1 MKFTKVES
9 SYDTVNYLKGG
20 SDNRLSEIS
29 IEAEFET
36 SGSQE
41 DLDAVHKKVENS
53 CPVFQ
58 MLSASGVK
66 ISNKWTNIKKK

>member
-9 SYDTVNYLKGG
+9 SYDLGNYLKGG
-20 SDNRLSEIS
+20 SDNKLGDIS

-36 SGSQE
+36 NGSQE
-41 DLDAVHKKVENS
+41 DLDEIHKKVENS

-58 MLSASGVK
+58 MLSTAGVK
-66 ISNKWTNIKKK
+66 IKNKWTNIKK